1 MTAIDIS
8 NTYNLTKGTI
18 MYRAK
23 KIGIKVKPKTKKIFT
38 EEDVEKIIN
47 YQYCPRPINIK
58 SYQKNKIDIIELY
71 LLIDNNT
78 SAYIASLLSLKKHY
92 VSKVITEYLTNQNT
106 ITVISNL

>member
-1 MTAIDIS
+1 MTANDIS
-8 NTYNLTKGTI
+8 NRYNLTRGTI

-38 EEDVEKIIN
+38 EEEVEEIIN

-78 SAYIASLLSLKKHY
+78 STYIASLLNLKSHY
-92 VSKVITEYLTNQNT
+92 VSKIINEYLTNQNS
-106 ITVISNL
+106 ITVASKL